1 MSIDMESGLPSIRIV
16 QTLIKE
22 EREVELKV
30 VTDDLIVGKILWQ
43 DPSCLCLVDHYN
55 QQTIIT
61 RHSIVFMKPKT

>member
-1 MSIDMESGLPSIRIV
+1 MDTGLPSVRIV
-16 QTLIKE
+16 QNLIKD

-43 DPSCLCLVDHYN
+43 DPQCVCLVDHYN

-61 RHSIVFMKPKT
+61 RQSIVFMKPKP